1 VGGFFVCGGT
11 KSILVV
17 PRNAISEAIM
27 SDLVVLSKKK
37 LNSKTLLEFSL
48 EHAGSTLEIWR
59 YRTEWDEA

>member
-1 VGGFFVCGGT
+1 
-11 KSILVV
+11 
-17 PRNAISEAIM
+17 M